1 MHGQSTPERMTCE
14 DYRVPRVKLQ
24 IDSQGGSEPI
34 SHSFILAQ
42 EVISRQSFWNI
53 MDVID
58 PGNCMRDFFNQLS
71 DGLGPTEPNND
82 LLMSLIDQEP
92 HIEGVRAC
100 DLKMVGWLDASLSET
115 FRGRPAVVCVNVG
128 AVDIGG

>member
-1 MHGQSTPERMTCE
+1 MHGQSTPERMTRE
-14 DYRVPRVKLQ
+14 HHRVPRMKLQ
-24 IDSQGGSEPI
+24 IDTQGGSEPI

-53 MDVID
+53 MDVVN
-58 PGNCMRDFFNQLS
+58 PGNRMSDFFDQLG
-71 DGLGPTEPNND
+71 DGLGPTEPDND

-115 FRGRPAVVCVNVG
+115 FRSRPAVACVNVG